1 MGGEALDPSFLPV
14 YKRKHPDDFG
24 TVCPDCLRRIEGAGS
39 RGHGVLHEDA
49 SRPFRQAPLDTLART
64 VFLRFLSDG
73 ERIQWTGLEPTPVGD
88 GVCHRVGAHG
98 ESTDVRGVP
107 PALSQEGKGDV
118 AHQELTLGAHGGAT
132 GVDVVGRTCAAGEC
146 KVTQTNGAFH
156 QEIQEPL
163 TMMAVIVLA
172 FLGSACGDNGPTDPD
187 SLFFAQ
193 RGSIR
198 VTVDV
203 PLKLGDGTLTQELHW
218 KSSGEWSLHE
228 SIAYRDLL
236 GDASLERSHGDGSLF
251 ALGYASVVEQ
261 INTRQGLSLF
271 IGDSLPP
278 DALPRDSLPGCNSVQ
293 SRLTVTLRDEAKR
306 DSVAWTRCADGS
318 LTNLSPEGAGPGGAA
333 SRVVL
338 AAILVREGTVGP
350 KWRST
355 YLGSIP
361 FGTLDRGGDSGSPI
375 TTPVT
380 FIDQAGFSSFWARHA
395 PGRAPPAV
403 DFSTDMVVV
412 GLVGQRREAGDSV
425 EIRRILQVEEGTVTE
440 VVERAP
446 GDFCSPV
453 ARRHVPY
460 HIVVAPR
467 TPIPHLFAD
476 VRVELVSCGG

>member
-1 MGGEALDPSFLPV
+1 MIHARQS
-14 YKRKHPDDFG
+14 DF
-24 TVCPDCLRRIEGAGS
+24 
-39 RGHGVLHEDA
+39 RGMTA
-49 SRPFRQAPLDTLART
+49 QART
-64 VFLRFLSDG
+64 LV
-73 ERIQWTGLEPTPVGD
+73 
-88 GVCHRVGAHG
+88 RV
-98 ESTDVRGVP
+98 
-107 PALSQEGKGDV
+107 
-118 AHQELTLGAHGGAT
+118 
-132 GVDVVGRTCAAGEC
+132 
-146 KVTQTNGAFH
+146 
-156 QEIQEPL
+156 
-163 TMMAVIVLA
+163 MAVIVLA